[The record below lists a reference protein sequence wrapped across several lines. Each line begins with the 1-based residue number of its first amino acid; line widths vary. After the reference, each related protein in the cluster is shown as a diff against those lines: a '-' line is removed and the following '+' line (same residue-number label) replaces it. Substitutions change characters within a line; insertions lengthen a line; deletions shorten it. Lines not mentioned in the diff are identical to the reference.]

1 MQLLASITFGQVL
14 LTVLEIALLATW
26 IWVAVSVISDIY
38 RSPDL
43 SPAAK
48 AGWLFA
54 VVLIPLLGVLIY
66 VFARG
71 DKMSEHE
78 IGGERQLEE
87 LRSRGILT
95 EDEFQRAAARRAR
108 RTKTDQADDI
118 AALED
123 LREHG
128 ILTDEEY
135 ERAKEKAAA

>member
-1 MQLLASITFGQVL
+1 MPLLGSITFGQVL

-26 IWVAVSVISDIY
+26 IWVAVSVISDVY

-43 SPAAK
+43 SSAAK

-54 VVLIPLLGVLIY
+54 IVLIPLLGVLIY

-78 IGGERQLEE
+78 IGGVRQLED
-87 LRSRGILT
+87 LRSRGVLT
-95 EDEFQRAAARRAR
+95 DEEFERARARQTR
-108 RTKTDQADDI
+108 RTKASEADDI

-123 LREHG
+123 LRDHG
-128 ILTDEEY
+128 ILTDDEY
-135 ERAKEKAAA
+135 QRAKEKAAA

>member
-26 IWVAVSVISDIY
+26 IWVAVSVISDVY

-54 VVLIPLLGVLIY
+54 IVLIPLLGVMIY

-78 IGGERQLEE
+78 VGGERQL
-87 LRSRGILT
+87 
-95 EDEFQRAAARRAR
+95 A
-108 RTKTDQADDI
+108 
-118 AALED
+118 D
-123 LREHG
+123 LRTRG
-128 ILTDEEY
+128 ILTDEELQRAQQRRTGRTKASLADDVAAL
-135 ERAKEKAAA
+135 EVLREQGVLSDDEFKRAKDKVAA